1 MRIFRFG
8 RAKEAGKR
16 LPTWERHCLG
26 GTEVVKA
33 VSDANRAYFVQ
44 NLQNS
49 HREPARTLNAA
60 YLLPWE
66 RRRLG
71 GTEVVKAVSD
81 ANRAY
86 FVQNL
91 QNSHREPARTPAL
104 PGRPGC
110 KKYGAFGE
118 TLALPG

>member
-1 MRIFRFG
+1 MPRLFFIH
-8 RAKEAGKR
+8 AGET
-16 LPTWERHCLG
+16 P
-26 GTEVVKA
+26 
-33 VSDANRAYFVQ
+33 
-44 NLQNS
+44 
-49 HREPARTLNAA
+49 NAA

-81 ANRAY
+81 ANRAH

-104 PGRPGC
+104 PGRPGSN
-110 KKYGAFGE
+110 KYAALGE
-118 TLALPG
+118 TPALPGRQPLDSL